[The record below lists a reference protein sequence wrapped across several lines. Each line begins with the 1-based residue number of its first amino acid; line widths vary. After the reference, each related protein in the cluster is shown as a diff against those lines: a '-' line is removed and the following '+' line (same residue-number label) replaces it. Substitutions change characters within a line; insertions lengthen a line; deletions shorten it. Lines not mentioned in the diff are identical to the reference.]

1 MYGTIRLTLIIK
13 LVKSTLNFEEEKI
26 VATYINSQAWNY

>member
-13 LVKSTLNFEEEKI
+13 QVKSTLNFEEEKKVELLLHI
-26 VATYINSQAWNY
+26 